1 MRHPAR
7 FGIALTVVLATAGC
21 SAANEGSSSAGEPA
35 ASKAATTTLT
45 SCGLQQSFDGP
56 PQRAV
61 ALDQASTEILLE
73 LGLQDRMAGTANLKT
88 KIPPQYQDSYAKVP
102 VLAPKIATSEQLRA
116 ATPDFVVAGSTDLFT
131 KDRAGTRE
139 ELGALKVPTFVSAVD
154 CPTQNEPG
162 RTAFDLLFADYEN
175 LGKVF
180 GAEERAGKL
189 AAEQRA
195 AVAKAGEN
203 AGEKAAE
210 GAGEK
215 AGGNG
220 AQAKDQPTVVYL
232 YSVFNG
238 MPYVAGG
245 SGLPSEM
252 SRIVGAKNAFDDVNE
267 DWPEVSWEEV
277 AKRDPDFIVIG
288 DLSERGRPGD
298 SAAEKRAAMAGHPV
312 VSQLAAVRDS
322 RIIEVPGIEL
332 DPSVRSVHALGLL
345 AAGMKDLGHA
355 R

>member
-7 FGIALTVVLATAGC
+7 LGIALTIALATAGC
-21 SAANEGSSSAGEPA
+21 STAVDNGSRTGAKPGAPT
-35 ASKAATTTLT
+35 ASVT
-45 SCGLQQSFDGP
+45 SCGRQVSVAEP
-56 PQRAV
+56 PKRAV
-61 ALDQASTEILLE
+61 ALDQTSTETLLE

-88 KIPPQYQDSYAKVP
+88 KIPAQYGAAYAKVP
-102 VLAPKIATSEQLRA
+102 VIAPKIATGEQLRA
-116 ATPDFVVAGSTDLFT
+116 ATPDFVVAGSTDLYT

-139 ELGALKVPTFVSAVD
+139 ELASLKVPTFVSAVD
-154 CPTQNEPG
+154 CPQQNPAGKTPFE
-162 RTAFDLLFADYEN
+162 LLFSDYEN

-180 GAEERAGKL
+180 GTEERARKL
-189 AAEQRA
+189 AADQRA
-195 AVAKAGEN
+195 AVAKAGAN
-203 AGEKAAE
+203 ASKVPQG
-210 GAGEK
+210 
-215 AGGNG
+215 
-220 AQAKDQPTVVYL
+220 DRPTVVYL

-238 MPYVAGG
+238 MPYVAGR

-298 SAAEKRAAMAGHPV
+298 SAAEKRAAMTGHPV
-312 VSQLAAVRDS
+312 VSKLAAVRDHK
-322 RIIEVPGIEL
+322 ILEVPGIEL

-345 AAGMKDLGHA
+345 AKGMKDLGYV